1 MLTEFFMSW
10 FGAHPTLIGAIQIV
24 LDVMIL
30 VALLLFFLQGRRQKV
45 SSPGAEA
52 LLQGFEKII
61 EETRNI
67 GREFETNLEERQLLI
82 HQLLERLDQRVH
94 EAQHTL
100 NAFQQTP
107 RAKPRTP
114 EPGGSPPTQSDY
126 RQVLALARGGLD
138 AQAIATR
145 LQKPVGE
152 VELILNIQR
161 LSTAR

>member
-1 MLTEFFMSW
+1 MSW
-10 FGAHPTLIGAIQIV
+10 FGAHPTLVGAIQIV

-30 VALLLFFLQGRRQKV
+30 LALLLFFLQGRRMKV
-45 SSPGAEA
+45 SSPGGEA

-61 EETRNI
+61 EDTRNI
-67 GREFETNLEERQLLI
+67 GREFETNLQERQLLI
-82 HQLLERLDQRVH
+82 QQLLERLDQRVH

-107 RAKPRTP
+107 RAKPRDP
-114 EPGGSPPTQSDY
+114 EPGGSFPTQSDY
-126 RQVLALARGGLD
+126 RKVLALARDGLD
-138 AQAIATR
+138 AQAIAAR